1 MKRLIQVF
9 VLLLGVSLYSQDT
22 LSVKDGAYGFDKDFN
37 LDLHITTATGIKAL
51 QFDIKYDGTNFNYK
65 SQYALVKERLGGED
79 SDHVI
84 TVKEVVS
91 GTVRVLIYSPSNKL
105 IPTGAG
111 KLLSVDFHSG
121 NNYGYFD
128 FQVASVV
135 ASKEDNTNL
144 NLKLEKGVITILA
157 PSFGFSS
164 KAIAFG
170 SIYKGTVSDKDF
182 ALKNVGTD
190 TLTVSLEKDELTKF
204 ALTDFDT
211 KTTTIT
217 WPQKIY
223 PGSELKINARF
234 DSSISGIFSE
244 KLSLKTND
252 PNSEA
257 NKVEDFIFSA
267 KAYND
272 NRITVES
279 SVEAYNK
286 QSSDIKVSIN
296 GDEDVTSF
304 QFDITPQDSKIG
316 LVSSSAALL
325 KSGTDHVISSNIIT
339 DSKTGVK
346 SLRVVVYSPSNALFT
361 QPIGEV
367 VKFSIRPDKILI
379 PALYS
384 INISNS
390 VLTNKDL
397 TNVVSESE
405 NGSINLITG
414 KLAFDSPVTGD
425 DSKREY
431 TLDLGEL
438 NRNSYN
444 EKSISY
450 TNSGNKKLILSGVSS
465 SNPDVSIT
473 GTFPVETDADGKT
486 SQNYTIIP
494 SGSSDDFSAYI
505 KFTHDG
511 GSEIDSVLITASLA
525 NRNKIVVRNTN
536 VSKAITNTVPISML
550 NSNEIKGMQF
560 DLTLPKE
567 TKPFTWTL
575 SASTNDDFEF
585 AEITDGDGNKAKD
598 PGISHY
604 VGDEINFINNAG
616 STHPLYIVT
625 GFNADGGYDSTKQLA
640 GVTNQGATSGTVK
653 VDLSEVAP
661 GTYYYIC
668 GNHKSMQGTITIL
681 PKFSISAN
689 SSNLVADRSTDFIL
703 TQSTLGARKYRFLIY
718 SNSNSLFTGNRGN
731 IINLPLSIASI
742 SNSDMDIVDGSYD
755 LVLDNIIISG
765 KDNANV
771 STKITTTGVIIIG
784 GTNALPPVITPNQSP
799 SLKENSSALTYFYK
813 IKATDADEDSYLD
826 DFKIVSGNDDGIFG
840 VIPETGELYVVKP
853 VIDYET
859 KSSYSLVVTVSDGTK
874 TSAEEAIVIKITD
887 DPNAFVVNNFTVKIF
902 SSSGKKGISND
913 SDIRTTAA
921 GDVFLYELKGGSDKD
936 LFTIDSSTGKLTFN
950 AAPTFSSPSDSNKD
964 NLYELSIKSLVIDDT
979 SNSFPVI
986 TSEKTV
992 SIAENSTDAL
1002 TVSSILSSTG
1012 SDVDGD
1018 GIVDSLDNCPNTANS
1033 NQRDGDSNGE
1043 GDVCEDSDGDGVL
1056 DYKDVCPY
1064 IPNPDQKDSDFDG
1077 VGDVCDDSDGDGIYD
1092 PSDNCPSISNSD
1104 QSDIDGDGI
1113 GDVCD
1118 NDKDGDTIL
1127 NDVDNCPTVAN
1138 TDQADSNSNGIGDVC
1153 EDSDGDGIYDVTDN
1167 CLTTANTDQAD
1178 MDSDGIGDVCDDS
1191 DGDTIFDSNDNCPTT
1206 ANTDQADIDSDGI
1219 GDVCDDDKD
1228 GDTILNDVDNCPT
1241 TANTDQADIDS
1252 DGIGD
1257 VCDDDKDGDTI
1268 LNDVDNCPTIAN
1280 TDQADLDEDGIGDVC
1295 DDDKDGDTI
1304 LNDVDNCPTIAN
1316 TDQADIDSD
1325 GIGDVC
1331 DDDKDGDT
1339 ILNDVDNCPTT
1350 ANTDQADF
1358 DSDGLGDVCDTDADG
1373 DGILNTEDDCANTP
1387 LGSKVNTKGCVVF
1400 ELPVNNNKVEVTSAT
1415 CIGTTDGSIGLS
1427 VEDASF
1433 DYSITV
1439 TGKDDPVAITGEN
1452 KTASI
1457 TGLAA
1462 GTYSVCFKVT
1472 GQEAYEQCFEVVI
1485 GEPKALSAFIDIDN
1499 DNKSTSIQLGGSNN
1513 YNIEVN
1519 GERFEVKGDNFNTTL
1534 PTGLS
1539 IIKISTNLD
1548 CQGVIEKEIFIS
1560 EDIHYYPNPT
1570 QKDVNVHVSGEDTRV
1585 MVSVFSEKGDL
1596 IYSKEQQIQ
1605 DFSRKTNI
1613 NLSRQIT
1620 GTYIVVMEGRTVR
1633 KTFKIVKR

>member
-742 SNSDMDIVDGSYD
+742 SNSAMDIADGSYD
-755 LVLDNIIISG
+755 LVFDNIIISG
-765 KDNANV
+765 KDNSNV
-771 STKITTTGVIIIG
+771 SSDITTSSVIVIG
-784 GTNALPPVITPNQSP
+784 GTNEFNPVVTPNQNP
-799 SLKENSSALTYFYK
+799 SLKENSPALTYFYK
-813 IKATDADEDSYLD
+813 VKATDADQYSFID
-826 DFKIVSGNDDGIFG
+826 DFKIVSGNDDGIFAI
-840 VIPETGELYVVKP
+840 VPETGELYVVKSE
-853 VIDYET
+853 IDFET
-859 KSSYSLVVTVSDGTK
+859 TLSYSLGVTVSDGTK
-874 TSAEEAIVIKITD
+874 TSLEESILISITD
-887 DPNAFVVNNFTVKIF
+887 DPNAFVVDDFSVKIYRDNEKSGISYEDLNF
-902 SSSGKKGISND
+902 SAADSESVFTYKINSGKDKELFSIDSSSGKLIFNN
-913 SDIRTTAA
+913 AP
-921 GDVFLYELKGGSDKD
+921 VFAVPKDFDKD
-936 LFTIDSSTGKLTFN
+936 N
-950 AAPTFSSPSDSNKD
+950 V
-964 NLYELSIKSLVIDDT
+964 YELSIKTIVNDDT
-979 SNSFPVI
+979 SIKIPVTVSAKNVAAIEGAIDVLLI
-986 TSEKTV
+986 TS
-992 SIAENSTDAL
+992 ILAES
-1002 TVSSILSSTG
+1002 G
-1012 SDVDGD
+1012 SDIDED
-1018 GIVDSLDNCPNTANS
+1018 GIIDSLDNCPNTPNS
-1033 NQRDGDSNGE
+1033 NQRDFDDNGE

-1056 DYKDVCPY
+1056 DYKDKCRW
-1064 IPNPDQKDSDFDG
+1064 IPNPGQEDSDFD
-1077 VGDVCDDSDGDGIYD
+1077 
-1092 PSDNCPSISNSD
+1092 
-1104 QSDIDGDGI
+1104 
-1113 GDVCD
+1113 
-1118 NDKDGDTIL
+1118 
-1127 NDVDNCPTVAN
+1127 
-1138 TDQADSNSNGIGDVC
+1138 GIGDVC
-1153 EDSDGDGIYDVTDN
+1153 EDADNDGVIDSLDN
-1167 CLTTANTDQAD
+1167 CQFASNINQL
-1178 MDSDGIGDVCDDS
+1178 
-1191 DGDTIFDSNDNCPTT
+1191 DT
-1206 ANTDQADIDSDGI
+1206 
-1219 GDVCDDDKD
+1219 
-1228 GDTILNDVDNCPT
+1228 
-1241 TANTDQADIDS
+1241 
-1252 DGIGD
+1252 
-1257 VCDDDKDGDTI
+1257 
-1268 LNDVDNCPTIAN
+1268 
-1280 TDQADLDEDGIGDVC
+1280 DEDGIGDVC
-1295 DDDKDGDTI
+1295 DPDSDNDGI
-1304 LNDVDNCPTIAN
+1304 LNGLDNCPITIN
-1316 TDQADIDSD
+1316 VGQEDFDDD
-1325 GIGDVC
+1325 KIGDVC
-1331 DDDKDGDT
+1331 DPD
-1339 ILNDVDNCPTT
+1339 I
-1350 ANTDQADF
+1350 
-1358 DSDGLGDVCDTDADG
+1358 DG
-1373 DGILNTEDDCANTP
+1373 DGILNGFDSCPNTP
-1387 LGSKVNTKGCVVF
+1387 LGSKVNTEGCVVF
-1400 ELPVNNNKVEVTSAT
+1400 SLPANNNKVSVTSAS
-1415 CIGTTDGSIGLS
+1415 CVGTSDGSLGLS
-1427 VEDASF
+1427 IEDASF
-1433 DYSITV
+1433 DYSITIS
-1439 TGKDDPVAITGEN
+1439 GKDDPIVITDEN
-1452 KTASI
+1452 KTASVS
-1457 TGLAA
+1457 GLAK

-1472 GQEAYEQCFEVVI
+1472 GQDAYQQCFEVVI
-1485 GEPKALSAFIDIDN
+1485 GEPKALSAFIDVDN
-1499 DNKSTSIQLGGSNN
+1499 DKRTTSIQLAGSKS

-1519 GERFEVKGDNFNTTL
+1519 GQRFEVKDNNFNTVL

-1539 IIKISTNLD
+1539 IIKISTDLD

-1560 EDIHYYPNPT
+1560 EDIFYYPNPT
-1570 QKDVNVHVSGEDTRV
+1570 KGEVDVFVNGEGTGV
-1585 MVSVFSEKGDL
+1585 KMSVFTTKGDL
-1596 IYSKEQQIQ
+1596 VFTRNQEIL
-1605 DFSRKTNI
+1605 DSRKTELD
-1613 NLSRQIT
+1613 LSSVPS
-1620 GTYIVVMEGRTVR
+1620 GTYIVVMEGKTVR
-1633 KTFKIVKR
+1633 KTFKIVKK

>member
-1 MKRLIQVF
+1 MKRLIQAF

-51 QFDIKYDGTNFNYK
+51 QFDIKYDGTNFNYL

-84 TVKEVVS
+84 TVKKVVS

-105 IPTGAG
+105 IPNGSG
-111 KLLSVDFHSG
+111 KLLSVDFKSG
-121 NNYGYFD
+121 KNYGYFD
-128 FQVASVV
+128 FELASVV

-144 NLKLEKGVITILA
+144 NLKLEKGVITVLA
-157 PSFGFSS
+157 PSFGYSS

-170 SIYKGTVSDKDF
+170 SIYKAEVADKDF

-211 KTTTIT
+211 KTDAIT
-217 WPQKIY
+217 WPQKIN
-223 PGSELKINARF
+223 PGAELKINARF
-234 DSSISGIFSE
+234 DSSVNGTFSE

-252 PNSEA
+252 PKSEA
-257 NKVEDFIFSA
+257 NKVEEFIFSA

-272 NRITVES
+272 NRITVQS
-279 SVEAYNK
+279 NVDAYNK
-286 QSSDIKVSIN
+286 ESSDIKVSIN

-304 QFDITPQDSKIG
+304 QFDVSPEDPKISFT
-316 LVSSSAALL
+316 SSSAELL
-325 KSGTDHVISSNIIT
+325 KSGTDHVISSNLIS
-339 DSKTGVK
+339 DSETGKK

-361 QPIGEV
+361 QPIGEII
-367 VKFSIRPDKILI
+367 KFSIRPDKII
-379 PALYS
+379 VPNLYA

-397 TNVVSESE
+397 TNVVSVAE

-414 KLAFDSPVTGD
+414 KLAFQSPVSSD
-425 DSKREY
+425 NSKREY

-444 EKSISY
+444 ERSITY
-450 TNSGNKKLILSGVSS
+450 INNGNKKLIVSGILSNS
-465 SNPDVSIT
+465 PDLSISEND
-473 GTFPVETDADGKT
+473 FPLEVNADGKS
-486 SQNYTIIP
+486 SQAYTIIP
-494 SGSSDDFSAYI
+494 SGSSDEFSAYM

-511 GSEIDSVLITASLA
+511 GSEMDSVLIKASLA
-525 NRNKIVVRNTN
+525 NRNKIVVRNKN
-536 VSKAITNTVPISML
+536 ISKGAINSIPISML

-560 DLTLPKE
+560 DVTLPKE
-567 TKPFTWTL
+567 TKSFTWTL
-575 SASTNDDFEF
+575 SADSNEDFIFKELS
-585 AEITDGDGNKAKD
+585 DAKD

-668 GNHKSMQGTITIL
+668 GNHKSMQGQIVVL

-689 SSNLVADRSTDFIL
+689 SSNLIADRSTDFIL

-742 SNSDMDIVDGSYD
+742 SNSAMDIADGSYD

-765 KDNANV
+765 KDNSNV
-771 STKITTTGVIIIG
+771 STKITTTSVIIIG
-784 GTNALPPVITPNQSP
+784 GTNDFNPVITPNQSP

-813 IKATDADEDSYLD
+813 IKATDADEDSYVD

-859 KSSYSLVVTVSDGTK
+859 KSSYSLGVTVSDGTK

-921 GDVFLYELKGGSDKD
+921 AAGDVFIYELKGGSDKD

-979 SNSFPVI
+979 SESFPVI

-992 SIAENSTDAL
+992 SIAENSIDAL
-1002 TVSSILSSTG
+1002 TVSSILSSSG
-1012 SDVDGD
+1012 SDIDGD

-1033 NQRDGDSNGE
+1033 NQRDSDSNGE

-1064 IPNPDQKDSDFDG
+1064 IPNADQKDSDFDG

-1092 PSDNCPSISNSD
+1092 PSDNCPATSNSD

-1118 NDKDGDTIL
+1118 SDTDGDGINNASDNCPTIANSDQADSDGDGIGDLCDDNDGDGIINSLDNCPDIANSDQLDSDGDGIGDVCDNDNDNDTIL
-1127 NDVDNCPTVAN
+1127 NDVDNCPSIAN
-1138 TDQADSNSNGIGDVC
+1138 TDQADL
-1153 EDSDGDGIYDVTDN
+1153 DG
-1167 CLTTANTDQAD
+1167 
-1178 MDSDGIGDVCDDS
+1178 
-1191 DGDTIFDSNDNCPTT
+1191 
-1206 ANTDQADIDSDGI
+1206 DGI

-1228 GDTILNDVDNCPT
+1228 GDTILNDVDNCPSI
-1241 TANTDQADIDS
+1241 ANADQSDADK

-1257 VCDDDKDGDTI
+1257 VCDT
-1268 LNDVDNCPTIAN
+1268 
-1280 TDQADLDEDGIGDVC
+1280 
-1295 DDDKDGDTI
+1295 
-1304 LNDVDNCPTIAN
+1304 
-1316 TDQADIDSD
+1316 
-1325 GIGDVC
+1325 
-1331 DDDKDGDT
+1331 
-1339 ILNDVDNCPTT
+1339 
-1350 ANTDQADF
+1350 
-1358 DSDGLGDVCDTDADG
+1358 
-1373 DGILNTEDDCANTP
+1373 
-1387 LGSKVNTKGCVVF
+1387 VF
-1400 ELPVNNNKVEVTSAT
+1400 NLPFNNNKVAITSAT
-1415 CIGTTDGSIGLS
+1415 CIGTSDGSLEFSI
-1427 VEDASF
+1427 EDNSL
-1433 DYSITV
+1433 DYKVVVSGDTDKE
-1439 TGKDDPVAITGEN
+1439 TLITGEN

-1457 TGLAA
+1457 TGLAK
-1462 GTYSVCFKVT
+1462 GTYTVCFTVD
-1472 GQEAYEQCFEVVI
+1472 GQADYEQCFEVVI
-1485 GEPKALSAFIDIDN
+1485 GEPKALSVFIDVDN
-1499 DNKSTSIQLGGSNN
+1499 DKRTTSIQLSGSQL

-1519 GERFEVKGDNFNTTL
+1519 GQRFEVKGDNFTTSL

-1548 CQGVIEKEIFIS
+1548 CQGVIEKEVFIS

-1570 QKDVNVHVSGEDTRV
+1570 PSDVSVHVSGEDTRV
-1585 MVSVFSEKGDL
+1585 LVSVFSEKGDL

-1613 NLSRQIT
+1613 DLSLQIT
-1620 GTYIVVMEGRTVR
+1620 GTYLVVMEGPTVR
-1633 KTFKIVKR
+1633 KTFKIVKK

>member
-144 NLKLEKGVITILA
+144 NLKLEKGVITVLA

-170 SIYKGTVSDKDF
+170 SIYKGAVADKDF
-182 ALKNVGTD
+182 ALKNIGTD

-211 KTTTIT
+211 KTTVIT

-234 DSSISGIFSE
+234 DSSVNGIFSE

-252 PNSEA
+252 PKSEA
-257 NKVEDFIFSA
+257 NKVEEFIFSA

-279 SVEAYNK
+279 SVDAYNK

-304 QFDITPQDSKIG
+304 QFDITPQDSKIDF
-316 LVSSSAALL
+316 VSSSAALL

-339 DSKTGVK
+339 DSETGVK
-346 SLRVVVYSPSNALFT
+346 SLRVVVYSPSNELFT
-361 QPIGEV
+361 QPVGEV
-367 VKFSIRPDKILI
+367 VKFSIRPDKIVI

-384 INISNS
+384 INMSNS

-414 KLAFDSPVTGD
+414 KLAFDSPVSGD
-425 DSKREY
+425 DTKREY
-431 TLDLGEL
+431 ALDLGEL

-450 TNSGNKKLILSGVSS
+450 TNSGNKKLIVSGVSS
-465 SNPDVSIT
+465 SNPDISIT
-473 GTFPVETDADGKT
+473 GTFPVESDANGKT
-486 SQNYTIIP
+486 TQNFTIIP

-511 GSEIDSVLITASLA
+511 GSEIDSVLITASLV
-525 NRNKIVVRNTN
+525 NRNKIVIRNTN
-536 VSKAITNTVPISML
+536 VSKAITNTVPVSML

-567 TKPFTWTL
+567 TKSFTWTL
-575 SASTNDDFEF
+575 SADSNDDFIF
-585 AEITDGDGNKAKD
+585 KEIGDAKD
-598 PGISHY
+598 PGITHY

-625 GFNADGGYDSTKQLA
+625 GLNADGGYDSTKQLA

-668 GNHKSMQGTITIL
+668 GNHKSMQGQIVVL

-689 SSNLVADRSTDFIL
+689 SSNLIADRSTDFIL

-742 SNSDMDIVDGSYD
+742 SDSAMDIADGSYD

-765 KDNANV
+765 KDNSNV
-771 STKITTTGVIIIG
+771 STKITTTSVIIIG
-784 GTNALPPVITPNQSP
+784 GTNDFNPVITPNQSP

-813 IKATDADEDSYLD
+813 IKATDADEDSYVD

-859 KSSYSLVVTVSDGTK
+859 KSSYSLGVTVSDGTK

-921 GDVFLYELKGGSDKD
+921 AAGDVFIYELKGGSDKD

-979 SNSFPVI
+979 SESFPVI

-992 SIAENSTDAL
+992 SIAENSIDAL
-1002 TVSSILSSTG
+1002 TVSSILSSSG
-1012 SDVDGD
+1012 SDIDGD

-1033 NQRDGDSNGE
+1033 NQRDSDSNGE

-1064 IPNPDQKDSDFDG
+1064 IPNADQKDSDFDG

-1092 PSDNCPSISNSD
+1092 PSDNCPATSNSD

-1118 NDKDGDTIL
+1118 SDTDGDGINNASDNCPTIANSDQADSDGDGIGDLCDDNDGDGIINSLDNCPDIANSDQLDSDGDGIGDVCDNDNDNDTIL
-1127 NDVDNCPTVAN
+1127 NDVDNCPSIAN
-1138 TDQADSNSNGIGDVC
+1138 TDQADL
-1153 EDSDGDGIYDVTDN
+1153 DG
-1167 CLTTANTDQAD
+1167 
-1178 MDSDGIGDVCDDS
+1178 
-1191 DGDTIFDSNDNCPTT
+1191 
-1206 ANTDQADIDSDGI
+1206 DGI

-1228 GDTILNDVDNCPT
+1228 GDTILNDVDNCPSI
-1241 TANTDQADIDS
+1241 ANTDQADLDG

-1268 LNDVDNCPTIAN
+1268 LNDVDNCPSIAN
-1280 TDQADLDEDGIGDVC
+1280 TDQADLDGDGIGDVC

-1304 LNDVDNCPTIAN
+1304 LNDVDNCPSIAN
-1316 TDQADIDSD
+1316 ADQSDADKD

-1331 DDDKDGDT
+1331 DT
-1339 ILNDVDNCPTT
+1339 
-1350 ANTDQADF
+1350 
-1358 DSDGLGDVCDTDADG
+1358 
-1373 DGILNTEDDCANTP
+1373 
-1387 LGSKVNTKGCVVF
+1387 VF
-1400 ELPVNNNKVEVTSAT
+1400 NLPFNNNKVAITSAT
-1415 CIGTTDGSIGLS
+1415 CIGTSDGSLEFSI
-1427 VEDASF
+1427 EDNSL
-1433 DYSITV
+1433 DYKVVVSGDTDKE
-1439 TGKDDPVAITGEN
+1439 TLITGEN

-1457 TGLAA
+1457 TGLAK
-1462 GTYSVCFKVT
+1462 GTYTVCFTVD
-1472 GQEAYEQCFEVVI
+1472 GQADYEQCFEVVI
-1485 GEPKALSAFIDIDN
+1485 GEPKSLSVFIDVDN
-1499 DNKSTSIQLGGSNN
+1499 DKRTTSIQLSGSQL

-1519 GERFEVKGDNFNTTL
+1519 GQRFEVKGDNFTTSL

-1548 CQGVIEKEIFIS
+1548 CQGVIEKEVFVS

-1570 QKDVNVHVSGEDTRV
+1570 PSDVSVHVSGEDTRV
-1585 MVSVFSEKGDL
+1585 LVSVFSEKGDL

-1613 NLSRQIT
+1613 DLSRQIT
-1620 GTYIVVMEGRTVR
+1620 GTYIVVLESKTVK
-1633 KTFKIVKR
+1633 KTFKIVKK